1 MIDRLCDHGRRE
13 GITVAYLYCD
23 FLTQQEHTVTNMMG
37 AILKQ
42 LVGSGDIPIYLH
54 EAFQEGQDEISGRG
68 PLLSDLMRMLK
79 MAIALL
85 PRVFICIDALDESP
99 PKNLPE
105 FLVSLRAIVQESPK
119 TRIFL
124 TARPHVEGALQIY
137 FPKAFKILITP
148 NMDDIRSFLEMKLN
162 EDDKPEAM
170 NKDLR
175 TDIMKVILD
184 NMSDMCVGA
193 FGLSILS
200 IMYTYEKLCVDSSSF
215 H

>member
-1 MIDRLCDHGRRE
+1 
-13 GITVAYLYCD
+13 
-23 FLTQQEHTVTNMMG
+23 MG

-42 LVGSGDIPIYLH
+42 LVGRGDIPIYLH

-68 PLLSDLMRMLK
+68 PLLLDLMRMLK

-85 PRVFICIDALDESP
+85 PRVFVCIDALDEIP
-99 PKNLPE
+99 PNNLPE
-105 FLVSLRAIVQESPK
+105 LLVSLRAIVQESPK

-124 TARPHVEGALQIY
+124 TARPHVEGVLQIY
-137 FPKAFKILITP
+137 FTKAFKILITP
-148 NMDDIRSFLEMKLN
+148 NMDDIKSYLEMKLN
-162 EDDKPEAM
+162 EDDKLEVM

-184 NMSDMCVGA
+184 NMSDTCVGA

-200 IMYTYEKLCVDSSSF
+200 I
-215 H
+215 

>member
-1 MIDRLCDHGRRE
+1 MPRPGLPGPL
-13 GITVAYLYCD
+13 GTL
-23 FLTQQEHTVTNMMG
+23 

-85 PRVFICIDALDESP
+85 PRVFTCIDALDESP

-137 FPKAFKILITP
+137 FPKTFKILITP

-162 EDDKPEAM
+162 EDGKPEAM